1 MRNLVHALLSAAFAA
16 APAAAVQ
23 RAPGEQLAKLLEGR
37 VAGKPVNCISLS
49 RLTTNSVTI
58 PKTAIAYRQGA
69 TWYVNRLHDDCQQLN
84 DDTIVVTRTSTARLC
99 RGDLAD
105 LVRRPANIPAG
116 TCIFDDFI
124 PYRKAG

>member
-1 MRNLVHALLSAAFAA
+1 MRNLVHALLAAAFAA

-23 RAPGEQLAKLLEGR
+23 RAPDEQLAKLLEGR

-49 RLTTNSVTI
+49 RLNTNSVTI
-58 PKTAIAYRQGA
+58 PRTAIAYRQGA
-69 TWYVNRLHDDCQQLN
+69 TWYVNRLHDDCQQLS

-124 PYRKAG
+124 PYRKPG